1 MTTYVLVAP
10 TPIITSELRRFIL
23 ISRRHSVLRYTQA
36 ANTFTVDV
44 TWPQVLAD
52 RWRAYV
58 LSRFGV

>member
-10 TPIITSELRRFIL
+10 TPIIASELRRFIL
-23 ISRRHSVLRYTQA
+23 ISRRHALLRYTQV
-36 ANTFTVDV
+36 ANTFTVEV